1 MANRT
6 QKLLDRLKNKY
17 KLVILNDETFEE
29 KASFTLNRLNVFIV
43 GSVLLVLLISI
54 VTSLLIFTPLK
65 EYIPGYADVSL
76 RRDISEMSLKVDSL
90 QMLVD
95 ANDQYIAT
103 IKSVIDGTVGTKDT
117 INVNSKPS
125 LKDTTFRIG
134 SKPEEDSLLRL
145 MIEDQNQYGFAIKEN
160 NIKPSGIAGYAFFT
174 PVKGIIT
181 EKYNPRKGHYGI
193 DIAATKGLPI
203 KSALEGTILFAGW
216 TSDVGYVVVI
226 QHAND
231 LVSMYKHCSVVL
243 KKVGNFVRSGEPIA
257 IVGDTGEL
265 SNGPHLH
272 FELWF
277 KGNAVNPIDYINF

>member
-95 ANDQYIAT
+95 ANDRYIAT
-103 IKSVIDGTVGTKDT
+103 IQSVINGTVGTKDT

-193 DIAATKGLPI
+193 DVAATKGLPI

-216 TSDVGYVVVI
+216 TSDAGYVVVI

>member
-1 MANRT
+1 MTNRT

-216 TSDVGYVVVI
+216 TSDAGYVVVI

>member
-6 QKLLDRLKNKY
+6 QKILDRLKNKY

-95 ANDQYIAT
+95 ANDKYIAT
-103 IKSVIDGTVGTKDT
+103 IQSIINGTVGTKDT
-117 INVNSKPS
+117 ININSKPS

-216 TSDVGYVVVI
+216 TSDAGYVVVI

>member
-1 MANRT
+1 MAT
-6 QKLLDRLKNKY
+6 KKQKFLDRLKNKY

-29 KASFTLNRLNVFIV
+29 KASFTLNRLNVFIL

-76 RRDISEMSLKVDSL
+76 RRDISEMSLKVDSMQL
-90 QMLVD
+90 LVD
-95 ANDQYIAT
+95 ANDNYIAT
-103 IKSVIDGTVGTKDT
+103 IKSVINGTVGTKDT
-117 INVNSKPS
+117 ININSKPT

-160 NIKPSGIAGYAFFT
+160 NVKPSGIAGYAFFT

-193 DIAATKGLPI
+193 DVAASKGLPI
-203 KSALEGTILFAGW
+203 KAALEGTILFAGW
-216 TSDVGYVVVI
+216 TSDAGYVVVV
-226 QHAND
+226 QHGND
-231 LVSMYKHCSVVL
+231 LVSIYKHCSVVL

-265 SNGPHLH
+265 STGPHVH

>member
-1 MANRT
+1 MTNKK
-6 QKLLDRLKNKY
+6 QKILDRLKNKY

-29 KASFTLNRLNVFIV
+29 KASFTLNRLNVFIL

-76 RRDISEMSLKVDSL
+76 RRDISEMSLKVDSMQL
-90 QMLVD
+90 LVD
-95 ANDQYIAT
+95 ANDNYIAT
-103 IKSVIDGTVGTKDT
+103 IKSVINGTVGTKDT
-117 INVNSKPS
+117 INVNSKPT

-160 NIKPSGIAGYAFFT
+160 NVKPSGIAGYAFFT

-193 DIAATKGLPI
+193 DVAATKGLPI
-203 KSALEGTILFAGW
+203 KVALEGTVLFAGW
-216 TSDVGYVVVI
+216 TSDAGYVVVV
-226 QHAND
+226 QHSND

-265 SNGPHLH
+265 STGPHVH

-277 KGNAVNPIDYINF
+277 KGNAVNPVDYINF

>member
-1 MANRT
+1 MANKK
-6 QKLLDRLKNKY
+6 QKILDRLKNKY

-29 KASFTLNRLNVFIV
+29 KASFTLNRLNVFIL

-76 RRDISEMSLKVDSL
+76 RRDISEMSLKVDSMQL
-90 QMLVD
+90 LVD
-95 ANDQYIAT
+95 ANDNYIAT
-103 IKSVIDGTVGTKDT
+103 IKSVINGTVGTKDT
-117 INVNSKPS
+117 INVNSKPT
-125 LKDTTFRIG
+125 LKDTAFRIG

-160 NIKPSGIAGYAFFT
+160 NVKPSGIAGYAFFT

-193 DIAATKGLPI
+193 DVAATKGLPI
-203 KSALEGTILFAGW
+203 KVALEGTVLFAGW
-216 TSDVGYVVVI
+216 TSDAGYVVVV
-226 QHAND
+226 QHSND
-231 LVSMYKHCSVVL
+231 LVSIYKHCSVVL

-265 SNGPHLH
+265 STGPHVH

-277 KGNAVNPIDYINF
+277 KGNAVNPVDYINF

>member
-6 QKLLDRLKNKY
+6 QKILDRLKNKY

-95 ANDQYIAT
+95 ANDKYIAT
-103 IKSVIDGTVGTKDT
+103 IQSVINGTVGTKDT
-117 INVNSKPS
+117 ININSKPS

-216 TSDVGYVVVI
+216 TSDAGYVVVI

>member
-1 MANRT
+1 MANKK

-29 KASFTLNRLNVFIV
+29 KASFTLNRLNVFIL

-76 RRDISEMSLKVDSL
+76 RRDISEMSLKVDSMQL
-90 QMLVD
+90 IVD
-95 ANDQYIAT
+95 ANDIYIAT
-103 IKSVIDGTVGTKDT
+103 IKSVINGTVGTKDT
-117 INVNSKPS
+117 LNVNSKPT
-125 LKDTTFRIG
+125 LKDTSFRIG

-160 NIKPSGIAGYAFFT
+160 NVKPSGIAGYAFFT

-181 EKYNPRKGHYGI
+181 EKYNPRKSHYGI
-193 DIAATKGLPI
+193 DVAATKGLPI
-203 KSALEGTILFAGW
+203 KVALEGTILFAGW
-216 TSDVGYVVVI
+216 TSDVGYVVVV
-226 QHAND
+226 QHGND

-257 IVGDTGEL
+257 IVGDSGEF
-265 SNGPHLH
+265 STGPHVH
-272 FELWF
+272 FELWY
-277 KGNAVNPIDYINF
+277 KGNAVNPVDYINF

>member
-1 MANRT
+1 MT
-6 QKLLDRLKNKY
+6 KKKQKLLDRLKNKY

-29 KASFTLNRLNVFIV
+29 KASFTLNRLNVFIL

-54 VTSLLIFTPLK
+54 VTSILIFTPLK

-76 RRDISEMSLKVDSL
+76 RRDISEMYIKVDSL

-95 ANDQYIAT
+95 ANDKYIAN
-103 IKSVIDGTVGTKDT
+103 IKSVINGTVGTTDT
-117 INVNSKPS
+117 INKNSKPT

-160 NIKPSGIAGYAFFT
+160 NAKPSGIAAYTFFT

-181 EKYNPRKGHYGI
+181 EKYNPRKNHYGI
-193 DIAATKGLPI
+193 DVAATKGQAV
-203 KSALEGTILFAGW
+203 KSTLEGTVIMASF
-216 TSDVGYVVVI
+216 TSDAGYVIAI
-226 QHAND
+226 QHGND
-231 LVSMYKHCSVVL
+231 LLSVYKHCSVL
-243 KKVGNFVRSGEPIA
+243 FKKVGNFVRSGEPIA
-257 IVGDTGEL
+257 VVGDSGEL
-265 SNGPHLH
+265 STGPHVH

-277 KGNAVNPIDYINF
+277 KGNSVNPKDYINF

>member
-1 MANRT
+1 MANKK

-29 KASFTLNRLNVFIV
+29 KASFTLNRLNVFIL

-76 RRDISEMSLKVDSL
+76 RRDISEMSLKVDSMQL
-90 QMLVD
+90 IVD
-95 ANDQYIAT
+95 ANDNYIAT
-103 IKSVIDGTVGTKDT
+103 IKSVINGTVGTKDT
-117 INVNSKPS
+117 LNVNSKPT
-125 LKDTTFRIG
+125 LKDTSFRIG

-160 NIKPSGIAGYAFFT
+160 NVKPSGIAGYAFFT

-181 EKYNPRKGHYGI
+181 EKYNPRKSHYGI
-193 DIAATKGLPI
+193 DVAATKGLPI
-203 KSALEGTILFAGW
+203 KVALEGTILFAGW
-216 TSDVGYVVVI
+216 TSDAGYVVVV
-226 QHAND
+226 QHGND

-257 IVGDTGEL
+257 IVGDSGEF
-265 SNGPHLH
+265 STGPHVH
-272 FELWF
+272 FELWY
-277 KGNAVNPIDYINF
+277 KGNAVNPVDYINF

>member
-6 QKLLDRLKNKY
+6 QKILDRLKNKY

-95 ANDQYIAT
+95 ANDNYIAT

-117 INVNSKPS
+117 INVNSKPT

-193 DIAATKGLPI
+193 DVAATKGLPI

-216 TSDVGYVVVI
+216 TSDAGYVVVI

>member
-6 QKLLDRLKNKY
+6 QKFLDRLKNKY

-216 TSDVGYVVVI
+216 TSDAGYVVVI

>member
-6 QKLLDRLKNKY
+6 QKILDRLKNKY

-29 KASFTLNRLNVFIV
+29 KASITLNRLNVFIV
-43 GSVLLVLLISI
+43 GSVLLVLLIGI

-76 RRDISEMSLKVDSL
+76 RRDISEMSIKVDSL

-95 ANDQYIAT
+95 ANDKYIAN
-103 IKSVIDGTVGTKDT
+103 IQSVINGTVGTKDT
-117 INVNSKPS
+117 LNVNSKPT

-134 SKPEEDSLLRL
+134 AKPEEDSLLRL

-203 KSALEGTILFAGW
+203 KSALEGTIVFAGW
-216 TSDVGYVVVI
+216 TSDAGYVVVI

-277 KGNAVNPIDYINF
+277 KGNAVNPKDYINF

>member
-6 QKLLDRLKNKY
+6 QKILDRLKSKY

-95 ANDQYIAT
+95 ANDKYIAT
-103 IKSVIDGTVGTKDT
+103 IQSVINGTVGTKDT
-117 INVNSKPS
+117 INKNSKPS

-134 SKPEEDSLLRL
+134 AKPEEDSLLRL

-216 TSDVGYVVVI
+216 TSDAGYVVVI

-265 SNGPHLH
+265 SSGPHLH